1 MRAVLTGLLRAIAG
15 GLLCW
20 IFTMPAAAQSAA
32 TAPYSIRFVYLVP
45 SDRPVKSAYR
55 DAIAL
60 AAWDAQRWL
69 AYALDGPTFD
79 FGMGPVAIVRSE
91 KPARWFSSAEPGA
104 GFGAFYRNTAEELKR
119 LGIARTSDATVRTVV
134 YVDADHV
141 CGQSGAAGGALA
153 VVSANDLRGLVGET
167 IVPACERANPAEVA
181 GRCRWVGGLVH
192 ELLHT
197 FGLRHPDRSP
207 ACQSP
212 QCRAEAL
219 MMQGFMRYPRARLLD
234 EEKEILLRSPFIAP
248 RRIAASDGCEG

>member
-1 MRAVLTGLLRAIAG
+1 MRAVPTTLLRTAAG
-15 GLLCW
+15 ALLCW
-20 IFTMPAAAQSAA
+20 ASATLAAAQSA
-32 TAPYSIRFVYLVP
+32 TPSYSVRFVYLVP

-69 AYALDGPTFD
+69 AHALDGPTFD
-79 FGMGPVAIVRSE
+79 FSMGPVAIVRSE

-104 GFGAFYRNTAEELKR
+104 GFGAFYRNTAEELRR
-119 LGIARTSDATVRTVV
+119 LEIARTSDATVRTVV

-181 GRCRWVGGLVH
+181 GRCRWVGGLAH

-207 ACQSP
+207 ACQTP
-212 QCRAEAL
+212 QCKAEAL
-219 MMQGFMRYPRARLLD
+219 MMQGFMRYPRAKLLD
-234 EEKEILLRSPFIAP
+234 EEKEILRKSPFIAQ
-248 RRIAASDGCEG
+248 RRIAASDRCDG

>member
-1 MRAVLTGLLRAIAG
+1 MRAVLTYLLRGAAG
-15 GLLCW
+15 SLLCW
-20 IFTMPAAAQSAA
+20 IVAMPAAAEPTAA
-32 TAPYSIRFVYLVP
+32 PVYSVRFVYLVP
-45 SDRPVKSAYR
+45 SDRSVKSAYR

-69 AYALDGPTFD
+69 AHALDGATFD

-104 GFGAFYRNTAEELKR
+104 GFGAFYRNTAEELRR

-134 YVDADHV
+134 YVDADHA

-153 VVSANDLRGLVGET
+153 VVSANDLRGLVGEK
-167 IVPACERANPAEVA
+167 IIPACERANPAEVA
-181 GRCRWVGGLVH
+181 GRCRWVGGLAH

-212 QCRAEAL
+212 QCKAEAL
-219 MMQGFMRYPRARLLD
+219 MMQGFMRYPRAKLLD
-234 EEKEILLRSPFIAP
+234 EEKEILLKSPFIAQ
-248 RRIAASDGCEG
+248 RRIAASDSCDG

>member
-1 MRAVLTGLLRAIAG
+1 MRAVLTRLLRGGAG
-15 GLLCW
+15 LLLCW
-20 IFTMPAAAQSAA
+20 AFTLPAAAQSAV
-32 TAPYSIRFVYLVP
+32 TPSYSVRFIYLVP
-45 SDRPVKSAYR
+45 SDRSVKSAYR
-55 DAIAL
+55 NAIAL

-69 AYALDGPTFD
+69 AHALDGATFD
-79 FGMGPVAIVRSE
+79 FSMEPVAVIRSE
-91 KPARWFSSAEPGA
+91 KPARWFSAAEPGT
-104 GFGAFYRNTAEELKR
+104 GFDAFYRNTAEELKR
-119 LGIARTSDATVRTVV
+119 LGIARTGDATIRTVV

-207 ACQSP
+207 ACQTP

-219 MMQGFMRYPRARLLD
+219 MMQGFVRYPRAKLLD
-234 EEKEILLRSPFIAP
+234 EEKEILLKSRFIAP
-248 RRIAASDGCEG
+248 RRIAASDGCDG